1 MKNRNSI
8 EPTVILNKEDSDGFL
23 DFNNSD
29 DLSQVIK
36 VLKKLMKEDG
46 SDV

>member
-8 EPTVILNKEDSDGFL
+8 EPTVILNKDDSDGFL
-23 DFNNSD
+23 DFNNYD
-29 DLSQVIK
+29 DLSEVIK
-36 VLKKLMKEDG
+36 ALKKLMKEDG